1 MKSWMISLELLAL
14 MLLGAFGCSNP
25 LHGSHAD

>member
-14 MLLGAFGCSNP
+14 MLFGAFSCSSSYVN
-25 LHGSHAD
+25 LFN